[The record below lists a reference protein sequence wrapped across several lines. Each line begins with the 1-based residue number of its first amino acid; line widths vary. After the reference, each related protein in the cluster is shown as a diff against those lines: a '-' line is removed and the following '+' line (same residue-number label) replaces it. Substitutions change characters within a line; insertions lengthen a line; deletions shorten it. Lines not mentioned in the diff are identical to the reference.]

1 VGTTAGWVRG
11 VLTRLAEAA
20 LTLLAVLT
28 LSFVVMRFAPGSPF
42 DRERPLA
49 PAVRAALEARYG
61 LDRPLL
67 EQYLSTLKGFV
78 TLDLGPSL
86 VHPERGGVT
95 GLLGESLA
103 RSVELG
109 AWGFVL
115 ALAFGL
121 ALALTTA
128 AAARPW
134 QRETLRALSQL
145 GLVVPVIALG
155 PCLIEVFAVRLGWL
169 PPGGF
174 DGAASRVLPAA
185 VLGLVYGAVF
195 YRLFLGGL
203 DDTLGRPWPL
213 LLLALGVRRRRVVV
227 RHVLPASLTPFV
239 SYLGPAL
246 SGLLTGSFVVERVFN
261 IPGLSVHFVDATQ
274 ERDYPVILAIVVL
287 YAGLLVTLNLAADL
301 LAVALDPRLRHGNAA
316 RG

>member
-1 VGTTAGWVRG
+1 MGTTAGWVRG

>member
-1 VGTTAGWVRG
+1 VAS
-11 VLTRLAEAA
+11 RLGEAA
-20 LTLLAVLT
+20 LTLLAVFT
-28 LSFVVMRFAPGSPF
+28 LSFLLMRFAPGSPF
-42 DRERPLA
+42 DRERPLS

-61 LDRPLL
+61 LDRPLPQ
-67 EQYLSTLKGFV
+67 QYLSTLAGFA

-86 VHPERGGVT
+86 VHPERGGVMT
-95 GLLGESLA
+95 LLGESLK
-103 RSVELG
+103 RSAELG
-109 AWGFVL
+109 AWGFLL

-121 ALALTTA
+121 SMALATSLA
-128 AAARPW
+128 ERPW
-134 QRETLRALSQL
+134 QREALRALSQV

-155 PCLIEVFAVRLGWL
+155 PFLVEVFAVRLGWL

-174 DGAASRVLPAA
+174 GTAASRVLPAA

-203 DDTLGRPWPL
+203 DDTQGRPWPL
-213 LLLALGVRRRRVVV
+213 LLTALGVPRRRVVA

-261 IPGLSVHFVDATQ
+261 IPGLSVHFVDATH

-287 YAGLLVTLNLAADL
+287 YAVLLVALNLATDL
-301 LAVALDPRLRHGNAA
+301 LSAALDPRLRHGGTA
-316 RG
+316 RR